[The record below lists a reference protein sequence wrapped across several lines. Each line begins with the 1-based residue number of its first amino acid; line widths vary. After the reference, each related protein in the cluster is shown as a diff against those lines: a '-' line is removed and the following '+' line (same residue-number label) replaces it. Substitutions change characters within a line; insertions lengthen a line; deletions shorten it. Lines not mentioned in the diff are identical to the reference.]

1 MTVARPFTPRLILYL
16 VGLGGSALGDAVYVV
31 TLPFAVFKVL
41 GHQDAVTLA
50 HVLTAAFLP
59 RFLGLLWGSVVDRL
73 DLKVIF
79 VVSGLT
85 RLAMAAGLG
94 ALFLL
99 GHASLPLIFGA
110 VFLNGL
116 LTVLSSTS
124 GSVLVPQL
132 VPKAILTQTNS
143 VLQAVNMGLPLL
155 GYGLGGALVATTGVG
170 PSLFVSALCFGVM
183 PLVVLLMQ
191 FPERHRTSKR
201 SQSLWHDVREG
212 FSYLARQQVLLLL
225 GLTALLVNMTAVV
238 LNITVPALM
247 ERLGRG
253 AAGYG
258 LYEIV
263 LSAGML
269 LGVALSNLRP
279 VKEGRLTNVY
289 LGLLSVALGVCGGAA
304 SWLPLIYAGAAL
316 LGVGFGMLT
325 VSVISYFQ
333 TVVPSAFLGRVMGT
347 LNSANAV
354 GYIAGSLGTAAFLGV
369 WSSSALFFV
378 LSAIDAALLLLL
390 ILLAKPSPMS
400 SAATEGDCL

>member
-31 TLPFAVFKVL
+31 TLPFAVFNVL
-41 GHQDAVTLA
+41 GHHDAVTLA
-50 HVLTAAFLP
+50 HVMTAAFLP
-59 RFLGLLWGSVVDRL
+59 RFLGLLWGSVIDRL
-73 DLKVIF
+73 DLKLIF

-85 RLAMAAGLG
+85 RLVMAAGLG
-94 ALFLL
+94 ALFLF

-132 VPKAILTQTNS
+132 VPKAVLTQTNS

-155 GYGLGGALVATTGVG
+155 GYGLGGALVATTGIA

-183 PLVVLLMQ
+183 PAVVLFMQ
-191 FPERHRTSKR
+191 FPERRR
-201 SQSLWHDVREG
+201 LPGRGQSLWQGVREG
-212 FSYLARQQVLLLL
+212 FSYLARQQMLLLL
-225 GLTALLVNMTAVV
+225 GLTALLVNLTAVV
-238 LNITVPALM
+238 LNITVPVLM

-258 LYEIV
+258 LYEII

-279 VKEGRLTNVY
+279 VQEGRLTNVY
-289 LGLLSVALGVCGGAA
+289 FGLLSVALGVCGGAFV
-304 SWLPLIYAGAAL
+304 LVPVVYAGAAL
-316 LGVGFGMLT
+316 MGIGFGMLT

-354 GYIAGSLGTAAFLGV
+354 GYIAGSVGTAAFLGV
-369 WSSSALFFV
+369 WSSSLLFLV
-378 LSAIDAALLLLL
+378 LSAIDGVLLLTL
-390 ILLAKPSPMS
+390 ILLARTS
-400 SAATEGDCL
+400 SLTNAAAGGDL